1 MRAQKDNH
9 PIIMFDG
16 ICNLCN
22 HLIQFVIKRD
32 PNGIFKFLSLQSDL
46 ARSIMSSHNLTNK
59 QLDSIIL
66 IDKNQIFT
74 ESTAI
79 LHILN
84 KLTGPIKLLIP
95 LWIIPKL
102 IRDKG
107 YRFIAKNRY
116 KWFGKKSACMIPTQD
131 IKNRFI
137 E

>member
-22 HLIQFVIKRD
+22 HWIHFVINRD
-32 PNGIFKFLSLQSDL
+32 PNGTFKFLSLQSEL
-46 ARSIMSSHNLTNK
+46 ARSIIASHNLNNK

-66 IDKNQIFT
+66 INKEQIFT

-79 LHILN
+79 LHILI
-84 KLTGPIKLLIP
+84 KLTGPIKTLIL

-116 KWFGKKSACMIPTQD
+116 RWFGKKSSCMIPTQD